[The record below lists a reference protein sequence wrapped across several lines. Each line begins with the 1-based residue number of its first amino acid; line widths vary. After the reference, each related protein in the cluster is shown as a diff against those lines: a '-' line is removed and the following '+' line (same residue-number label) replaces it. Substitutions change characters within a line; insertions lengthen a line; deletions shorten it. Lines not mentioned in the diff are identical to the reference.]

1 MKNKIDAS
9 NEFPELDN
17 NDSEN
22 VQDEKFTY
30 ANLSRRDIRSVMFHI
45 LYALE
50 SNDYKVSIE
59 SIVDDFNR
67 GFDLDIPLKSEPVEI
82 VEKISLVR
90 FKLDNII
97 QRFLVNWR
105 LERLGVCTR
114 LVLYLGIWELLKM
127 DTPHSVV
134 INEAVELAK
143 GFSELDAYKFVNG
156 VLDEASKR
164 VEELQPEIQ

>member
-1 MKNKIDAS
+1 MI
-9 NEFPELDN
+9 NELNDSPELQN
-17 NDSEN
+17 EQESNI
-22 VQDEKFTY
+22 DEAFTY
-30 ANLSRRDIRSVMFHI
+30 AKLSRRDIRSVMFHL

-50 SNDYKVSIE
+50 SNDYKVSID
-59 SIVDDFNR
+59 SVVDDFNR
-67 GFDLDIPLKSEPVEI
+67 GLDLDIPIDSEPAKV
-82 VEKISLVR
+82 VEKIALVR
-90 FKLDNII
+90 TQLDSII

-114 LVLYLGIWELLKM
+114 LVLYLGIWELLTL
-127 DTPHSVV
+127 DTPPSIV

-164 VEELQPEIQ
+164 IEELKPQIQ

>member
-1 MKNKIDAS
+1 MI
-9 NEFPELDN
+9 NELNDSPELQE
-17 NDSEN
+17 SEKESI
-22 VQDEKFTY
+22 VDEKFEY
-30 ANLSRRDIRSVMFHI
+30 SKLSRRDIRSVMFHL

-50 SNDYKVSIE
+50 SNDYKVSID
-59 SIVDDFNR
+59 SVVDDFNR
-67 GFDLDIPLKSEPVEI
+67 GLDLDIPIDSEPAKV
-82 VEKISLVR
+82 VEKIALVR
-90 FKLDNII
+90 TKLDSII

-114 LVLYLGIWELLKM
+114 LVLYLGLWELLTL
-127 DTPHSVV
+127 DTPPTIV

-164 VEELQPEIQ
+164 IEELKPEIQ